1 MHRHILI
8 PTDGSELSLNA
19 IEYGMALAKS
29 VNAKVT
35 VLTVST
41 PFHTFAVEPAMITDT
56 SEHYEK
62 RMATLAAKYLKVAK
76 EAAAA
81 AGVSCETKHVEHD
94 QPYLAIIET
103 AARQ

>member
-41 PFHTFAVEPAMITDT
+41 PFHTFAEIAWSPLTRLWLRSKPVSQRPRLG
-56 SEHYEK
+56 SE
-62 RMATLAAKYLKVAK
+62 
-76 EAAAA
+76 
-81 AGVSCETKHVEHD
+81 
-94 QPYLAIIET
+94 
-103 AARQ
+103 